1 MKDAK
6 RKFLKNF
13 IKFLPA
19 IGLASL
25 AFPGFLLMEFSS
37 GTNKKVKI
45 KISDLEYEVNKIDN
59 FFIIREGENYKALS
73 AVCTHLGCILNYDD
87 LNKNFLCPCHRS
99 KFDLSGNVLQSPA
112 SKPLNKLKL
121 VKDKDFLVVYS

>member
-25 AFPGFLLMEFSS
+25 AFPGFRLMEFSS

-59 FFIIREGENYKALS
+59 FFVIREGENFKALS